1 MVYLYIEVKEMFFFF
16 FIRKKI
22 LNKDNDKRI
31 ADTYQMVSL
40 PYKFTSSNPS

>member
-1 MVYLYIEVKEMFFFF
+1 MVYLYIEVKEMFF